1 MITTESSKLHERKKR
16 AIGRLIVGFQGLE
29 PSSDWMN
36 LFQGHSPA
44 GVILFARNIESQSQ
58 TLSCIAQLSTMW
70 PDDWVPWI
78 SLDQE
83 GGRVRRIKE
92 IAWPA
97 MRKLG
102 DIHDVTLTQRLVRA
116 LNSEVRHWGFTGNWA
131 PCADVDSNPDNPVI
145 GDRAFSRSPEH
156 TAEHV
161 IAAMQAMRSV
171 GVMPCIKHFPGHGDT
186 DTDSHLDLPWVR
198 KTEAELNA
206 CEWIPFVKAIES
218 GVEVIMT
225 AHVMFPVLDSEYP
238 ATMSQRILTGLL
250 RERFGYQGVIVS
262 DDMEMKAVRG
272 RYPVMEQMD
281 VAVRAGVDAF
291 LVCSDAELQ
300 AECIESLVKLQEQN
314 PMHEQL
320 AEMSIQRLHHLQ
332 QIHQKMIQHPPLTYS
347 VEDWM
352 ALSQDISEKSKP
364 MLL

>member
-1 MITTESSKLHERKKR
+1 MITTESSKLQERKKR

-29 PSSDWMN
+29 PSGEWMQIFEN
-36 LFQGHSPA
+36 HAPA
-44 GVILFARNIESQSQ
+44 GAILFARNIESQSQ
-58 TLSCIAQLSTMW
+58 TLACIEQLKTMW
-70 PDDWVPWI
+70 PEQWVPWI

-92 IAWPA
+92 IAWPP
-97 MRKLG
+97 MRTLG
-102 DIHDVTLTQRLVRA
+102 DVHDVALTQRLVRA

-145 GDRAFSRSPEH
+145 GDRAFSRVPDH
-156 TAEHV
+156 VAEHV
-161 IAAMQAMRSV
+161 IASMQAMRSV

-206 CEWIPFVKAIES
+206 CEWVPFMKAIEA

-225 AHVMFPVLDSEYP
+225 AHVMFPALDPDYP

-291 LVCSDAELQ
+291 LVCSDAALQ
-300 AECIESLVKLQEQN
+300 SECIESLVKLQEKDSV
-314 PMHEQL
+314 HEQL
-320 AEMSIQRLHHLQ
+320 AEQSIQRLHQLQ
-332 QIHQKMIQHPPLTYS
+332 LQHQQMIQNPPLMYS
-347 VEDWM
+347 TEEWKR
-352 ALSQDISEKSKP
+352 LSQSISEKSKP
-364 MLL
+364 ILL